1 MSSPFREASV
11 NCGERHVGARSDIV
25 VVLMM
30 SLLPGILASSFVKG
44 SGKFVS
50 TRSAKTAGDLGPITA
65 EQEASRNRQT
75 MRLP

>member
-11 NCGERHVGARSDIV
+11 NCGERHVGARSDI